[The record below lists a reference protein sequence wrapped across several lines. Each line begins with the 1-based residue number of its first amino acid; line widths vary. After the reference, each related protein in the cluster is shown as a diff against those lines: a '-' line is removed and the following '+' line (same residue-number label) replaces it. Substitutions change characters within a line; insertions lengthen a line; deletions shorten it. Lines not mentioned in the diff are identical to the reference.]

1 MKAHADQRLDEFL
14 QATLPGLLRYATA
27 LTGDP
32 HLAAD
37 IVQDVLVKVSVRW
50 RQIGDLDRPDLYV
63 RRMVTN
69 QHVSWRR
76 KWEVR
81 FIRPSP
87 SDVLDANASHVP
99 DASKQVTDRHDLVH
113 RLGRLPAQ
121 QRAVLVLR
129 YLEGLEDSEIADVLG
144 TTTTTVRSHASRA
157 LKRLRQES
165 SQPVEIRR

>member
-1 MKAHADQRLDEFL
+1 VKGRSDQRLDEFL
-14 QATLPGLLRYATA
+14 QATVPGLLRYATA

-37 IVQDVLVKVSVRW
+37 IVQDVLVKVALKW

-81 FIRPSP
+81 FIRPS
-87 SDVLDANASHVP
+87 STGVLHDNAGHAP
-99 DASKQVTDRHDLVH
+99 DATSQVADRQDLLQ
-113 RLGRLPAQ
+113 RLGRLPPQ

-129 YLEGLEDSEIADVLG
+129 YLEGLDDDEIADLLG

>member
-1 MKAHADQRLDEFL
+1 MRSHSDHKLDDFL
-14 QATLPGLLRYATA
+14 RATLPGLLRYATA

-37 IVQDVLVKVSVRW
+37 IVQDVLVKVSIRW

-81 FIRPSP
+81 FIRS
-87 SDVLDANASHVP
+87 SSAGFLDAKAGHVA
-99 DASKQVTDRHDLVH
+99 DASDQVADRQDLLQ

-129 YLEGLEDSEIADVLG
+129 YLEGLEDGEIADVLG
-144 TTTTTVRSHASRA
+144 TTATTVRSHASRA